1 MTRDSGISNRLT
13 PEDEARDRA
22 EHPPQDAPPNTAGD
36 APGAVAGA
44 FGAPDV
50 SADGPDGL
58 PGDVDDEA
66 VAEEDELDDEED
78 ELDEDDDEDDDED
91 EEDDD
96 EEDDDDEADVEPTAD
111 A

>member
-44 FGAPDV
+44 FGAPD
-50 SADGPDGL
+50 
-58 PGDVDDEA
+58 DDEA

-78 ELDEDDDEDDDED
+78 DDEA
-91 EEDDD
+91 
-96 EEDDDDEADVEPTAD
+96 DDDDEVEPTAG